1 MKATRVFIHENGR
14 KLYGTITETT
24 DTEYVIMWD
33 DGEETRELIAEF
45 DPDGLDEY
53 GGPPM
58 SNNPDVSEK
67 IGITLIALREQRGMT
82 QAQLARAAQ
91 VTPVELCRF
100 ESGER
105 TPNLAMLCKLAGG
118 LGMKASEVLA
128 EAGIRTSNYRP

>member
-1 MKATRVFIHENGR
+1 
-14 KLYGTITETT
+14 
-24 DTEYVIMWD
+24 
-33 DGEETRELIAEF
+33 
-45 DPDGLDEY
+45 
-53 GGPPM
+53 M

-128 EAGIRTSNYRP
+128 EAGI